1 MTDNNLKILKVL
13 VVVILSFY
21 FFYPSKVTLTN
32 GVKVP
37 NPPEQSNLY
46 FKDIKLSKNNTPIK
60 PIKEIKLKAKILSKK
75 YYSSKIIPVDL
86 ALGWQNMSD
95 ENVLKKFKITQNN
108 RWYFWETSKFP
119 IPRKDVET
127 QSSNWHIIPAN
138 DKIKDI
144 IDMAKEGQIISLKG
158 YLVNV
163 TIEDGSKFISSL
175 TRNDINGGACE
186 VMYVNDIEILD
197 IK

>member
-1 MTDNNLKILKVL
+1 MTDNNIKIVKILVVL
-13 VVVILSFY
+13 IAAFY
-21 FFYPSKVTLTN
+21 FFYPSKVTLTE

-46 FKDIKLSKNNTPIK
+46 FKDVKLSKNNTPIQAV
-60 PIKEIKLKAKILSKK
+60 KEIKLKAKILGKK
-75 YYSSKIIPVDL
+75 YYSSEIIPVDL

-95 ENVLKKFKITQNN
+95 EKVLKEFEITQRN
-108 RWYFWETSKFP
+108 RWYFWKTRKFP

-138 DKIKDI
+138 DNIKDI

-163 TIEDGSKFISSL
+163 KIENGREFKSSL
-175 TRNDINGGACE
+175 TRSDINGGACE
-186 VMYVNDIEILD
+186 VMYVDDIEILE

>member
-1 MTDNNLKILKVL
+1 MTDSNLKILKIL
-13 VVVILSFY
+13 VVLIAAIY
-21 FFYPSKVTLTN
+21 FFYPSKVTLTE

-46 FKDIKLSKNNTPIK
+46 FKDIQLSKNNTPIK
-60 PIKEIKLKAKILSKK
+60 AIQEIKLKAKILGKK
-75 YYSSKIIPVDL
+75 YYSSDIIPVDL

-95 ENVLKKFKITQNN
+95 EKVLKEFKITQRN
-108 RWYFWETSKFP
+108 RWYFWQTNRFP
-119 IPRKDVET
+119 IPRTDVVT

-138 DKIKDI
+138 DNIKDI

-163 TIEDGSKFISSL
+163 KIENGKQFTSSL
-175 TRNDINGGACE
+175 TRNDIDGGACE
-186 VMYVNDIEILD
+186 VMYVEDIEILD